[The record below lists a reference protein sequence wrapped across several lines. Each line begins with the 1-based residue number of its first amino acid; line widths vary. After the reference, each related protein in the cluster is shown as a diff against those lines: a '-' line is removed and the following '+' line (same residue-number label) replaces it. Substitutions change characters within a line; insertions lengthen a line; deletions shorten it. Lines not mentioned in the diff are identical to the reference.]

1 LRRRIFRSDRLRRFV
16 CWLISLYVRF
26 VYATSRWRVVGGD
39 IPRRLHESRQPF
51 ILAFWH
57 GRLLMMPM
65 AWDRSVKI
73 HMLISAHR
81 DGRMIADAVKHFGI
95 GSIAGS
101 SSRGGSSAL
110 RQMVKQLKAGDCVG
124 ITPDGP
130 RGPAMQASSG
140 IIVTA
145 RLAAAPVVP
154 LAYASRARRV
164 LRSWDLFH
172 LAFPFTS
179 GVFVWGDPIVVRA
192 DADGTE
198 LERCRR
204 LVEDRLNAAGAEA
217 DRLVGATGDRRL
229 AAASGLPH
237 EERP

>member
-1 LRRRIFRSDRLRRFV
+1 VRRHIFRSDQLRRLV
-16 CWLISLYVRF
+16 CWLISLYIRF
-26 VYATSRWRVVGGD
+26 VFATSRWRVVGGD
-39 IPRRLHESRQPF
+39 IPRRLHEGGRPF

-73 HMLISAHR
+73 HMLISSHR
-81 DGRMIADAVKHFGI
+81 DGRIIADAVKHFGI

-101 SSRGGSSAL
+101 SSRGGTSAL

-130 RGPAMQASSG
+130 RGPAMRASSG
-140 IIVTA
+140 IVATA

-154 LAYASRARRV
+154 LAYAARGRRV
-164 LRSWDLFH
+164 LRSWDLFL

-179 GVFVWGDPIVVRA
+179 GVFVWGEPIEVPPHA
-192 DADGTE
+192 DEAE

-217 DRLVGATGDRRL
+217 DRLVGPSGGRRP
-229 AAASGLPH
+229 AAPASLPR

>member
-26 VYATSRWRVVGGD
+26 IYATSRWRVVGGD
-39 IPRRLHESRQPF
+39 IPRQLHESRRPF

-73 HMLISAHR
+73 DMLISAHR
-81 DGRMIADAVKHFGI
+81 DGRMIADAVRHFGI

-101 SSRGGSSAL
+101 SSRGGTSAL

-140 IIVTA
+140 IVATA

-154 LAYASRARRV
+154 LAYAARARRV

-179 GVFVWGDPIVVRA
+179 GVFVWGEPIEVPA
-192 DADGTE
+192 DAEEAE

-217 DRLVGATGDRRL
+217 DRLVGASGDRR
-229 AAASGLPH
+229 AAPTSGLPH